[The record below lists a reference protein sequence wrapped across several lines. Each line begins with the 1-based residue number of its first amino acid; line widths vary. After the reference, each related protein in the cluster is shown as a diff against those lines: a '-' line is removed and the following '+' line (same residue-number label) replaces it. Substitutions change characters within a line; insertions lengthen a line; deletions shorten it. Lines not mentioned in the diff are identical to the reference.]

1 MIEPDKAS
9 LLSPD
14 DQATVRHRA
23 DRDRCEHGAIS
34 ALPLKAD
41 IASLPGYVRFVPLAD
56 SCTAAKAGPNAA
68 ISLNGSYGISGLM
81 FAARITFPHFSVS
94 EAISLP

>member
-34 ALPLKAD
+34 ALPLILLQKSVVSRGWGH
-41 IASLPGYVRFVPLAD
+41 SLSFDHWL
-56 SCTAAKAGPNAA
+56 C
-68 ISLNGSYGISGLM
+68 
-81 FAARITFPHFSVS
+81 FPFRGN
-94 EAISLP
+94 